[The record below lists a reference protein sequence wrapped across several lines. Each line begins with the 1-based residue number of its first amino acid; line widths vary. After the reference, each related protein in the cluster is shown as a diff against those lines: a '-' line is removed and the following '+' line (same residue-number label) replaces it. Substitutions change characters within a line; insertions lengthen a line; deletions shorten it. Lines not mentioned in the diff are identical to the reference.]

1 MTSLELHRQ
10 AAALPTWPDLL
21 REFSAK
27 FGHHLG
33 ERPGVPPVEVAE
45 LRGKLIAEESVELL
59 EAIDSGDVAAV
70 AKEACDLLYVTIGT
84 MLAYGIDPV
93 PIFVAVHAANMT
105 KSQEKRED
113 TKTLKG
119 NGYLP
124 PNVSGLLRLQGWP
137 GPAGGKEG

>member
-1 MTSLELHRQ
+1 MTTPIELHRQ
-10 AAALPTWPDLL
+10 AAAPPTWPDLL
-21 REFSAK
+21 REFSEE

-33 ERPGVPPVEVAE
+33 ERPCIPPNEVEN
-45 LRGKLIAEESVELL
+45 LRYQLVYEEVEELL
-59 EAIDSGDVAAV
+59 HAMHTKDIEGI
-70 AKEACDLLYVTIGT
+70 AKEACDLIYVTIGT

-93 PIFVAVHAANMT
+93 PIFAAVHAANMT

-124 PNVSGLLRLQGWP
+124 PNISGLLRLQGWP
-137 GPAGGKEG
+137 GSGG